1 MSLTDPAIAYFKR
14 HCSAEGQGSKK
25 QPYDQLPDLLSCYWP
40 VCQSCN
46 EHSVLETVATTA
58 SWKLLLAN
66 SQCRSLLMQCFP
78 HIDFT
83 VCSPTQFSI
92 FYFYVLSIQE
102 NDAIHD
108 VVTYAQSVLI
118 VCQMVKKDGETSQ
131 MLSRKLTL
139 KSCSALAGMLLI
151 ITT

>member
-1 MSLTDPAIAYFKR
+1 
-14 HCSAEGQGSKK
+14 
-25 QPYDQLPDLLSCYWP
+25 
-40 VCQSCN
+40 
-46 EHSVLETVATTA
+46 
-58 SWKLLLAN
+58 
-66 SQCRSLLMQCFP
+66 MQCFP

-118 VCQMVKKDGETSQ
+118 
-131 MLSRKLTL
+131 LY
-139 KSCSALAGMLLI
+139 
-151 ITT
+151 